1 MAACKNRAFL
11 PPDYVCV
18 SKRLHRAVS
27 NWSLSDLDKIIWALE
42 RDNMLSVEELRNIV
56 PSKKAEDL
64 ISLCLSN
71 DAADF
76 GGNLAPEQIP
86 TEEST
91 LEIMK
96 NSFKSVVPAR
106 FSPGPGIS
114 SVLRDIA
121 RNECSN
127 DTENRCT
134 AIRLGG
140 PKGFISPDYG
150 RIYGYIADSLTLVK
164 TRPRVEDSDVVVL
177 LDMLFCLLQATDYLL
192 TKGSSGDIERAFSG
206 VTDKIGVLISSIS
219 ASYHHRCAFLK
230 KISVSSTY
238 DIESLTSSFPQ
249 DALASAS
256 CRPNVLPYTAPILVL
271 KEAWLSSNFSQC
283 ILLKKAMRDIFR
295 ECWQLPA
302 AEGDENL
309 EKVQKKLTKFI
320 MNPLRIKVKDVPSVC
335 EYLSTLGMLMR
346 HYEERITSR
355 IVPSTS
361 LTTPEPRIAQNTLIH
376 SAAKL
381 IADYQS
387 GKRASYLFMC
397 KFCKHNL
404 VRPVSLP
411 VERREVDRFINTVH
425 IPRPD
430 VPRMAMKTTLSPQIL
445 RSVDS
450 RRRTDVPRVPTN
462 SFKAK
467 KAPSRPPKL
476 YRRVD

>member
-1 MAACKNRAFL
+1 MAACKDRAFL
-11 PPDYVCV
+11 PPDCVCV

-76 GGNLAPEQIP
+76 GGSLAPEQIP

-96 NSFKSVVPAR
+96 NSFKSVVPAQ

-164 TRPRVEDSDVVVL
+164 ARPRIEDSDVVVL
-177 LDMLFCLLQATDYLL
+177 LDMLFCLLHATDYLL

-249 DALASAS
+249 GALASAS

-320 MNPLRIKVKDVPSVC
+320 MNPLCIKVKDVPSVC

-346 HYEERITSR
+346 HYEERIASR
-355 IVPSTS
+355 IVPSTL
-361 LTTPEPRIAQNTLIH
+361 LTTPEPRTAQNTLIH

-387 GKRASYLFMC
+387 GKR
-397 KFCKHNL
+397 NL

-411 VERREVDRFINTVH
+411 VERCEVDRFINTVH

-445 RSVDS
+445 RSIDS